1 MTSLWSSTDF
11 PYFCLRDRQRTRA
24 LESAIN
30 ATVRPG
36 DVVLDAGAGTGI
48 LALLAARAGARRV
61 FAVEIDPVLC
71 DHLRRTVAANRL
83 EHVIMVSQDDA
94 RNFAD
99 AEVSVLTIE
108 LVETGLIDEGLIEV
122 WNALAAAG
130 VVTAETRCIPAGYVT
145 YLQFGYADPS
155 FYGFSIDA
163 LRHDW
168 SYYDH
173 DPRAWEPSRFIPLGH
188 RQPVWSGSLAGRP
201 LDPEV
206 RARIR
211 VPDTADPVNALR
223 LTGTLDLPGYGPFA
237 DSPTLNG
244 PKIIPVALPI
254 DRPPEVEV
262 SYTMSGGYA
271 TFACRPSVPAT
282 LVPEPELT
290 IPRT

>member
-11 PYFCLRDRQRTRA
+11 PYSCLRDRQRTRA
-24 LESAIN
+24 LECAIN
-30 ATVRPG
+30 ATVQPG

-71 DHLRRTVAANRL
+71 SHLRRTVAANGL
-83 EHVIMVSQDDA
+83 EHVIMVSEDDA
-94 RNFAD
+94 RNFAG

-108 LVETGLIDEGLIEV
+108 LVETGLIDEGLVEV
-122 WNALAAAG
+122 WNGLVAAG
-130 VVTAETRCIPAGYVT
+130 VVTADTRCVPAGYAT
-145 YLQFGYADPS
+145 YLQFGYADPE
-155 FYGFSIDA
+155 FYGFSMEA

-173 DPRAWEPSRFIPLGH
+173 DPRAWEPSRFSPRGD
-188 RQPVWSGSLAGRP
+188 RQLVWSASLAGQ
-201 LDPEV
+201 LVDPVV

-211 VPDTADPVNALR
+211 VPNTADPINTLR
-223 LTGTLDLPGYGPFA
+223 LTGTLDLPGFGVFT

-244 PKIIPVALPI
+244 PKIIPVLLPA
-254 DRPPEVEV
+254 DRPAEVEV

-271 TFACRPSVPAT
+271 TFDCRPWVPAT
-282 LVPEPELT
+282 AVPLG
-290 IPRT
+290 